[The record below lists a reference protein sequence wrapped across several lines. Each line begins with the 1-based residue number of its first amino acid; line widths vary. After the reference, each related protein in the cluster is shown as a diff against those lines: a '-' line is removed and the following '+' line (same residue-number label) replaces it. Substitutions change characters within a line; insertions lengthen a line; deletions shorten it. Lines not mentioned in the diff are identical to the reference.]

1 MITKN
6 KLIELLKNRIEIYKN
21 LNNKITKKAHESDI
35 TALNHFT
42 NLLKDKEDGR

>member
-1 MITKN
+1 MITIN
-6 KLIELLKNRIEIYKN
+6 KLIELLKNRIERYKN
-21 LNNKITKKAHESDI
+21 GDPTIPKKAHESDI